1 MNTVIQI
8 IQIGGS
14 VMQLSGKG
22 NIYEQIIEY
31 FEKYIKLQVIRP
43 GEKLPSVREFAK
55 ENGINPNTV
64 QKAYIELEKKGYI
77 QIVEKKG
84 AFVISDE
91 EKEEKKLSTLLI
103 QQLFDEGVSYEEV
116 IKTVNE
122 IYGGKKD
129 HDRD

>member
-1 MNTVIQI
+1 MNIVIQI
-8 IQIGGS
+8 IQIGGKQ
-14 VMQLSGKG
+14 MQLSGKG

-64 QKAYIELEKKGYI
+64 QKAYIELEKKGFI

-84 AFVISDE
+84 AFVIS
-91 EKEEKKLSTLLI
+91 KEEKKEENICALLI
-103 QQLFDEGVSYEEV
+103 QQLFDEGVEYEKV
-116 IKTVNE
+116 MKTVNE

-129 HDRD
+129 HDRN

>member
-1 MNTVIQI
+1 
-8 IQIGGS
+8 
-14 VMQLSGKG
+14 MQLSGKG

-77 QIVEKKG
+77 QIVEKKERLSL
-84 AFVISDE
+84 VR
-91 EKEEKKLSTLLI
+91 KK
-103 QQLFDEGVSYEEV
+103 
-116 IKTVNE
+116 
-122 IYGGKKD
+122 KKK
-129 HDRD
+129 RNFPLC

>member
-14 VMQLSGKG
+14 VMRFNGKG

-31 FEKYIKLQVIRP
+31 FEKYIQLQVIRP

-84 AFVISDE
+84 AFVVSDE

-103 QQLFDEGVSYEEV
+103 QQLFDEGVDYEEV